1 VLCVVKEVI
10 TTIQLVVNFKLLT
23 SDFFVHNAIVGST
36 NGNCAILNKTVT
48 IPINRQSNK
57 GINSENNLYN
67 PVSHDHEYFNSI
79 LRISTF
85 VEDVS
90 IYIAGFVV
98 KKVET
103 RITCNICL
111 SFLYATTHTSELAL
125 QKDRGGLKKASIN
138 VQTICIETDKIFR
151 EYLNAFM
158 NKKKC
163 ITFLVI
169 KVKTNFQFLKTC
181 NVSTMNQMCCLTKQF
196 NLIHIVMNLLLP
208 FVKLTT
214 KYDFFMRSGK

>member
-1 VLCVVKEVI
+1 VRSKGGYNDNPTCHQFQAAYKR
-10 TTIQLVVNFKLLT
+10 LL
-23 SDFFVHNAIVGST
+23 VHNAIVGST
-36 NGNCAILNKTVT
+36 NGNCAILDKTVT

-57 GINSENNLYN
+57 GINSENSLYN

-79 LRISTF
+79 QRISTF

-111 SFLYATTHTSELAL
+111 SFLYANTHPSKLAL
-125 QKDRGGLKKASIN
+125 QKDRGGLRKASID
-138 VQTICIETDKIFR
+138 VQTICIETEKIFR
-151 EYLNAFM
+151 EYINDFL

-163 ITFLVI
+163 MNFLVI
-169 KVKTNFQFLKTC
+169 KLKTK
-181 NVSTMNQMCCLTKQF
+181 LF
-196 NLIHIVMNLLLP
+196 NEFSIFENMQCVNKC
-208 FVKLTT
+208 VV
-214 KYDFFMRSGK
+214 